1 MPFWAISGLFQIS
14 NMSETKQ
21 KARNTNARM
30 KKNHASGELGIKK
43 PHAGLVLGI

>member
-1 MPFWAISGLFQIS
+1 
-14 NMSETKQ
+14 MSETTL
-21 KARNTNARM
+21 KARKTNAKM